1 MKSNDDEDELVK
13 KEHGSDEDD
22 EDETLVRHVDEKK
35 DNIIIQKDLKEGEDE
50 YNGFTFWR
58 LENQNSFVNSEF
70 K

>member
-1 MKSNDDEDELVK
+1 MMKMKLLYVMLMK
-13 KEHGSDEDD
+13 
-22 EDETLVRHVDEKK
+22 KK